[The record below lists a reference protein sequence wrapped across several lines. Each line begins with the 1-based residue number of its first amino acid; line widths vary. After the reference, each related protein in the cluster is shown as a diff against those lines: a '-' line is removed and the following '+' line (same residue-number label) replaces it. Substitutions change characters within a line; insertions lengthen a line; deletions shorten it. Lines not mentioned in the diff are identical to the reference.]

1 MIEKSRMEE
10 LNKYMVSEQ
19 NPADYYKNQ
28 INWENGFIV
37 GSYWATYNTYKG
49 SERYTYNDKS
59 GGWKFH
65 IHADIDEQTKEEFVQ
80 MLNEEMSSK
89 GKNGMGLTPAQIQA
103 VKQRNPDLFTKETQ
117 SNLIQQKI
125 LADRLAQVKS

>member
-65 IHADIDEQTKEEFVQ
+65 IHADIDEGLEGDG
-80 MLNEEMSSK
+80 SSHAYAHQHVE
-89 GKNGMGLTPAQIQA
+89 GAP
-103 VKQRNPDLFTKETQ
+103 
-117 SNLIQQKI
+117 
-125 LADRLAQVKS
+125 

>member
-1 MIEKSRMEE
+1 MEE

-89 GKNGMGLTPAQIQA
+89 GKNGMGLIPAQIQA
-103 VKQRNPDLFTKETQ
+103 VKQKT
-117 SNLIQQKI
+117 LIYLPKKI
-125 LADRLAQVKS
+125 KPILYNKKYWQTAWLK